1 MTHIGKKAIKLNK
14 NIQVTINPH
23 EITVKGPLGT
33 SHLIYK
39 NIVVSYD
46 NINQT
51 LEVRLKTISKKTYAL
66 WGMYRTLIAQMVTGV
81 TQGYSTKLELIGV
94 GYKARLIDARNLELK
109 LGYSKDI
116 IYPIPEDVTIE
127 CIRPTLIAVSGI
139 DKQRVNQVSADI
151 RAFRCP
157 EPYKGKGVRYV
168 GEVIKLKEGKKK

>member
-14 NIQVTINPH
+14 NIQVIINPQD
-23 EITVKGPLGT
+23 ITVKGPLGST
-33 SHLIYK
+33 FLTYK
-39 NIVVSYD
+39 NIIVSHD
-46 NINQT
+46 TINQT
-51 LEVRLKTISKKTYAL
+51 LDVRLKSVSKKTYAL

-81 TQGYSTKLELIGV
+81 TQGYNTKLELIGV
-94 GYKARLIDARNLELK
+94 GYKARLINPRNLELK

-127 CIRPTLIAVSGI
+127 CIRPTLITVSGI

-151 RAFRCP
+151 RAFRSP

-168 GEVIKLKEGKKK
+168 GEKIKLKEGKKK